1 MTEADA
7 DSNSLELFSQAAQA
21 FAELVRTIP
30 DDRWTGPGLGEWDL
44 RALVGHT
51 SRSLITV
58 ETYLGQPAEV
68 EDVRTPEAYYL
79 GIANVDPV
87 AVAERGRAAGVAL
100 GDDPAG
106 FVDALVARVLP
117 IADRPDNPLITT
129 VAGGMRLASYL
140 PTRTLELVV
149 HSLDIAAATG
159 LPAPKFGEQVLAEVI
174 GLAAGAAVLQGRGP
188 ELLLALTGRSP
199 LPAGFSVV

>member
-1 MTEADA
+1 MTEAA
-7 DSNSLELFSQAAQA
+7 VSSPLRSFSQAAHA
-21 FAELVRTIP
+21 FADLVRTIP
-30 DDRWTGPGLGEWDL
+30 EDRWTGPGLGEWDL

-58 ETYLGQPAEV
+58 ETYLNQPAEV

-79 GIANVDPV
+79 AIANVDPV

-100 GDDPAG
+100 GEDAVG
-106 FVDALVARVLP
+106 FIDALVARVLP
-117 IADRPDNPLITT
+117 AADRPDNPLITT
-129 VAGGMRLASYL
+129 VAGGMRLANYL

-149 HSLDIAAATG
+149 HSLDIAAAIG
-159 LPAPKFGEQVLAEVI
+159 RPAPEFGEQVLAEVI

-188 ELLLALTGRSP
+188 ELLLALTGRRP
-199 LPAGFSVV
+199 LPSDFSVV

>member
-1 MTEADA
+1 MTEAA
-7 DSNSLELFSQAAQA
+7 VSNPLRSFSQAAQA
-21 FAELVRTIP
+21 FAELVRAIP
-30 DDRWTGPGLGEWDL
+30 DNRWTGPGLGEWDL

-79 GIANVDPV
+79 GIANVDAA

-100 GDDPAG
+100 GADPVG
-106 FVDALVARVLP
+106 FIDALVDRVLP
-117 IADRPDNPLITT
+117 AADRPDNPLITT
-129 VAGGMRLASYL
+129 VAGGMRLANYL

-149 HSLDIAAATG
+149 HSSDIAAAIG
-159 LPAPKFGEQVLAEVI
+159 QPAPEFGEQVMTEVI
-174 GLAAGAAVLQGRGP
+174 GLAASAAVLQGRGP
-188 ELLLALTGRSP
+188 ELLLALTGRGQ

>member
-1 MTEADA
+1 MTEAAVA
-7 DSNSLELFSQAAQA
+7 DPLRSFSQTAHA
-21 FAELVRTIP
+21 FAGLVRSIP

-58 ETYLGQPAEV
+58 ETYLNQPAET
-68 EDVRTPEAYYL
+68 EDVPTPEAYYL
-79 GIANVDPV
+79 GIANVDAA

-100 GDDPAG
+100 GADPVG
-106 FVDALVARVLP
+106 FIDALVARVLP
-117 IADRPDNPLITT
+117 ASDRPDNPLITT
-129 VAGGMRLASYL
+129 VAGGMRLTNYL

-149 HSLDIAAATG
+149 HSSDIAAAIG
-159 LPAPKFGEQVLAEVI
+159 QPAPEFGEQVLTEVI
-174 GLAAGAAVLQGRGP
+174 GLAAAAAVLQGRGP

-199 LPAGFSVV
+199 LPADFSVV

>member
-1 MTEADA
+1 MP
-7 DSNSLELFSQAAQA
+7 SPNPLRSFSHAAQT
-21 FAELVRTIP
+21 FAELVRSIP

-58 ETYLGQPAEV
+58 ETYLNQPAET
-68 EDVRTPEAYYL
+68 EDVPTPEAYYL
-79 GIANVDPV
+79 GIANVDAA

-100 GDDPAG
+100 GADPVG
-106 FVDALVARVLP
+106 FIDALIARVLP
-117 IADRPDNPLITT
+117 AADRPDNPLITT
-129 VAGGMRLASYL
+129 VAGGMRLTNYL

-149 HSLDIAAATG
+149 HSLDIAAAIG
-159 LPAPKFGEQVLAEVI
+159 RPAPEFGEQVLTEVI

-188 ELLLALTGRSP
+188 DLLLALTGRGQ